1 MLRLLLG
8 GFQYFKKFRTEYAA
22 DIEAKPRSGSWGC
35 PSEWGTANNLV
46 KQVIANYRTAVEMNN
61 RDEARQWLSL
71 GTLLNVRHR
80 ELMRLFGTTRV
91 ALRPGCW
98 PPRERP
104 PCLRIVRCAPSQY

>member
-8 GFQYFKKFRTEYAA
+8 GFQHFKKFRQEYAA

-35 PSEWGTANNLV
+35 PSEWGIANNLV

-80 ELMRLFGTTRV
+80 ELRALFGTTRV